1 MATVHWIDLYLFLW
15 VRNFPVECLFLWQ
28 INDRWELRYRIVLFT
43 ASWSLIFSNWDRD
56 QGPVRTLLFRQLI
69 VAFWCLWTLSLDQ
82 ALHFDVGGQ
91 LLVDDAF
98 RWRFL
103 ILDVLLFVH
112 ILLIWTL
119 LQALAWTLLFVHYV
133 LFAYDIVIFVYT
145 FVAKVYQ
152 SWLFHASWNLPVW
165 GNSLECAVSVTC
177 SLPLS
182 SWSEQVSLLV
192 RTLDDLW
199 RHTSWQIFRLPSAE
213 ILQFPIGTLYLDLNW
228 VIHFRSLL
236 WVLMA
241 ASRLCE
247 KVVWVTFTQR
257 L

>member
-1 MATVHWIDLYLFLW
+1 M
-15 VRNFPVECLFLWQ
+15 
-28 INDRWELRYRIVLFT
+28 
-43 ASWSLIFSNWDRD
+43 
-56 QGPVRTLLFRQLI
+56 
-69 VAFWCLWTLSLDQ
+69 
-82 ALHFDVGGQ
+82 GGQ

-119 LQALAWTLLFVHYV
+119 LQALAWALLFVHYV

-145 FVAKVYQ
+145 FVARVYQ